1 MGKGTLLC
9 DHMET
14 EQYKTQEMLS
24 TASSETEKKH
34 HNIKRAEPK
43 EKSWFY
49 YTFGNFLEDTTDEL
63 EKVLAS
69 LQEESKDRR
78 ALMDDLPHMLVVKR
92 ALYKVSLELLM
103 RRNPQVRE
111 LAEAVQAIGKR
122 KYELQ
127 RAWEKEVLARE
138 GEEGLKRRKQNGE
151 GTGRQYTR
159 EELDIRIRYIQAQV
173 DVGILPPS
181 ALEHE
186 LAEQKAGGFYQW
198 NKERQRKND
207 IFNIQQLAAVNHP
220 TTGNVLENIRR
231 LNEEEYGKEYAEQQH
246 TILAELA
253 KTSSQKVISI
263 ISDDTTH

>member
-14 EQYKTQEMLS
+14 EQYQPQHTLS
-24 TASSETEKKH
+24 NASSKTEKT
-34 HNIKRAEPK
+34 NRNVKRAEPK

-49 YTFGNFLEDTTDEL
+49 YILNPIIEETTEAL
-63 EKVLAS
+63 EKALAS

-78 ALMDDLPHMLVVKR
+78 AMMDDLPHMLLVKR

-127 RAWEKEVLARE
+127 RAWEKEVIARE

-173 DVGILPPS
+173 DAGILPPS

-207 IFNIQQLAAVNHP
+207 IFNIQQLAVVNHP
-220 TTGNVLENIRR
+220 ITGDVIENIRR
-231 LNEEEYGKEYAEQQH
+231 LNEEEYGKEYADQQH
-246 TILAELA
+246 AFLAELA
-253 KTSSQKVISI
+253 KTSSQKADPT
-263 ISDDTTH
+263 ISDDTTR